1 MAFCRWNETGR
12 LLFPEA
18 CFSLFYK
25 VTKDSHDAR
34 HINLANVTPDE
45 LEQLAQACEPASF
58 GRDKEDVLDET
69 YRKAGKMKLGHFS
82 LNLDPRVHITGNIWA
97 ELYKFNVYSKGSFF
111 KPHVDTLHSEKM
123 FGSLVIVLPTPHEE
137 WTFDSGP
144 ELTTERQ
151 PSIRYAAFFSDI
163 EHEVTPVISG
173 HRVTL
178 TYNLY
183 FDDIGPTTISE
194 HSVSRPLL
202 STQANPEFLADGGT
216 LAFGLRH
223 VYPIK
228 DSLEH
233 LYGVLKGCDA
243 VVYQTVR
250 ALGFE
255 PVLSLYYEWEPPWS
269 AHLEG
274 VLIDEVIDFSCVRF
288 PNEAGDFAYVLREKG
303 GLMVHRDGWGIDRRF
318 GCETPEHVDW
328 VTPVTTFNRKT
339 GAFATYGNEAILE
352 MAYGDVCLVV
362 RIGKAGRRL
371 EYPTLAQLKRATQQ
385 VDRTSAFWR
394 RNDP

>member
-1 MAFCRWNETGR
+1 
-12 LLFPEA
+12 
-18 CFSLFYK
+18 
-25 VTKDSHDAR
+25 
-34 HINLANVTPDE
+34 
-45 LEQLAQACEPASF
+45 
-58 GRDKEDVLDET
+58 
-69 YRKAGKMKLGHFS
+69 
-82 LNLDPRVHITGNIWA
+82 
-97 ELYKFNVYSKGSFF
+97 
-111 KPHVDTLHSEKM
+111 M
-123 FGSLVIVLPTPHEE
+123 FGSLVIVFPTPHEGGVLLLRHRGKE

-194 HSVSRPLL
+194 NSFSRPLL
-202 STQANPEFLADGGT
+202 STQAVNERSFYETFEALLQNPEFLADGGT

-243 VVYQTVR
+243 VVYQTVP

-288 PNEAGDFAYVLREKG
+288 PNEAGDLAYVLREKG
-303 GLMVHRDGWGIDRRF
+303 GLMVHRDGWGIDTRF
-318 GCETPEHVDW
+318 GCETPEHVD
-328 VTPVTTFNRKT
+328 
-339 GAFATYGNEAILE
+339 
-352 MAYGDVCLVV
+352 
-362 RIGKAGRRL
+362 
-371 EYPTLAQLKRATQQ
+371 
-385 VDRTSAFWR
+385 
-394 RNDP
+394 